1 MPYVEDVNPGS
12 MMQIYTNED
21 AAIFMLENDLE
32 KSKGR
37 VVVSLPSSNLRET
50 QGQIIQ
56 AIDDAHNRGIDIWMK
71 SNEYSGLS
79 DAWKRYCVGTEN
91 ATFPLIVID
100 DEIAWYG
107 LPTATWSFK
116 VDKSSSLK
124 TVLHVMVRIK
134 GKIQLK

>member
-1 MPYVEDVNPGS
+1 

-56 AIDDAHNRGIDIWMK
+56 
-71 SNEYSGLS
+71 
-79 DAWKRYCVGTEN
+79 
-91 ATFPLIVID
+91 
-100 DEIAWYG
+100 
-107 LPTATWSFK
+107 
-116 VDKSSSLK
+116 
-124 TVLHVMVRIK
+124 
-134 GKIQLK
+134 